1 MTTRLRLDG
10 VGARVPEG
18 ERWLVRALDLEI
30 DAGAVVAVIGPSGA
44 GKTTLLR
51 ALAGLQATTEGTIE
65 LEGRALAAWPPR
77 DRARRIAWLPQRADP
92 WVELLARE
100 VVALGRTPLLGAF
113 AALGEDDHAAVTA
126 ALAATG
132 TGGLADRRV
141 STLSGGERQRVM
153 LARMVASGAGLLVL
167 DEPTASLDV
176 GHALRVMQTCTDL
189 ARSGTSIVF
198 ATHDVD
204 LADRFAQIVV
214 CLGDTTV
221 VGSPAQ
227 VLVPETLG
235 PLYGVN
241 ATWARRIAF
250 ELP

>member
-1 MTTRLRLDG
+1 MTTRLHLQG
-10 VGARVPEG
+10 VGARVPDG
-18 ERWLVRALDLEI
+18 GRWLVRELDLQVDPGTI
-30 DAGAVVAVIGPSGA
+30 VAVLGPSGA

-51 ALAGLQATTEGTIE
+51 AVAGLEAATEGTIE
-65 LEGRALAAWPPR
+65 LEGRAVSQWSPR
-77 DRARRIAWLPQRADP
+77 DRARRIAWLPQRSDP
-92 WVELLARE
+92 WVELAARE

-113 AALGEDDHAAVTA
+113 ATLAASDHAAVAT

-132 TGGLADRRV
+132 TTALADRRV

-176 GHALRVMQTCTDL
+176 GHALRVMQTCADL
-189 ARSGTSIVF
+189 AKSGTTIVF
-198 ATHDVD
+198 ATHEVD
-204 LADRFAQIVV
+204 LADRFAQTVV
-214 CLGDTTV
+214 CLGETAV
-221 VGSPAQ
+221 VGTPAQ

-241 ATWARRIAF
+241 ASWARRIVF